1 MVVFN
6 AVLNQI
12 LPPRLPHH
20 AMLLPPRLPHH
31 AMHRPR
37 PPAVPPCRRAVLLI

>member
-12 LPPRLPHH
+12 
-20 AMLLPPRLPHH
+20 LPPRLPHH